1 MEIYEPGTGQKT
13 PHRPQHHS
21 NEERVFFK
29 RSAFNDWTPRW
40 EKIAFFCLGF
50 FGLDLISLVTSFIIG
65 LTPLV
70 ETNYVRAMS
79 LNNFL
84 AYLFLFGAF
93 LAFLFFDGRKSWKR
107 LFEDFKDPHFLA
119 YGAAGLLGIYGINIL
134 FNLLYSLVP
143 FYGDNEN
150 QLLIESCI
158 KNDPVLMFFSVS
170 IFAPFVEEFTYRIGL
185 VDSIGHKR
193 RWLGVLLSSV
203 IFGAIHFDWPS
214 LFSYIIGGAESGIE
228 PEAILNELMNL
239 PVYIGSGVV
248 LGFVY
253 ALSGKISSSLFAH
266 ALNNTISF
274 VVLLA

>member
-1 MEIYEPGTGQKT
+1 MGKDRLFLPWLF
-13 PHRPQHHS
+13 RP
-21 NEERVFFK
+21 RLDK
-29 RSAFNDWTPRW
+29 PR
-40 EKIAFFCLGF
+40 
-50 FGLDLISLVTSFIIG
+50 
-65 LTPLV
+65 
-70 ETNYVRAMS
+70 
-79 LNNFL
+79 
-84 AYLFLFGAF
+84 YLFHNRSYPSCRDELRQSDEPEQFSRLSFPFRSLPCFPF
-93 LAFLFFDGRKSWKR
+93 LRRKKILEASFRGFQRPSLPR
-107 LFEDFKDPHFLA
+107 LWCSRPSRHLWHQHS
-119 YGAAGLLGIYGINIL
+119 

-150 QLLIESCI
+150 QLLIESSI

-203 IFGAIHFDWPS
+203 IFGAIHFDWSS